1 METEKEQKTGRE
13 DFAETPKDISTKR
26 RKKRILTVIIV
37 IAAVLLA
44 LLAAAYAVIHHY
56 YSKSNYVRDAQ
67 VTVVPQEDLPE
78 DVQKDNSVD
87 SMSSDAQKEAEEKA
101 LAAQSETEFPN
112 GEYVY
117 NLLLIGSDR
126 RDSGWYGN
134 SDVMM
139 LLSINKKTKTI
150 YLTSF
155 MRDSYAIIDGAG
167 AHKLNYAYAL
177 GGGPLLVQT
186 IEENYRISIDNY
198 ASADF
203 DSTAQIVDLA
213 GGVDIHLYQ
222 EECDYLTKSG
232 VGDFPSA
239 GTYHLNGEQAV
250 AYGRIRYVG
259 NNDYE
264 RTERQRKVMEQIF
277 KKAKTLSLGDLNKL
291 ANAILPLITHNLTEF
306 ETVSLL
312 TQLPAVMGYDLQ
324 LGRVPYDG
332 LFHSEGELLVP
343 DWEETIRQLHDTIY
357 AEE

>member
-1 METEKEQKTGRE
+1 MEKEHEIQSGEPPQPPEKPAG
-13 DFAETPKDISTKR
+13 KK
-26 RKKRILTVIIV
+26 RKKRVLTIIIV
-37 IAAVLLA
+37 ILAVLLTLVA
-44 LLAAAYAVIHHY
+44 VAYAIIHHY
-56 YSKSNYVRDAQ
+56 YSKSNYVRDAE
-67 VTVVPQEDLPE
+67 VTAVSDMPE
-78 DVQKDNSVD
+78 DVEEENSVN
-87 SMSSDAQKEAEEKA
+87 SMSEDAQKEAEEKA
-101 LAAQSETEFPN
+101 RAAQEDWEFPN

-126 RDSGWYGN
+126 RDSSWYGN

-155 MRDSYAIIDGAG
+155 MRDSYAIVGDAG

-186 IEENYRISIDNY
+186 LEENYRIDIDNY

-203 DSTAQIVDLA
+203 DSTAQIVDLV
-213 GGVDIHLYQ
+213 GGVDVALYQ
-222 EECDYLTKSG
+222 EECDYMTQTG
-232 VGDFPSA
+232 VGDFPTA
-239 GTYHLNGEQAV
+239 GTYHLDGEQAV

-264 RTERQRKVMEQIF
+264 RTERQRKVMTQIF
-277 KKAKTLSLGDLNKL
+277 QKAKSLSLGDLNKL
-291 ANAILPLITHNLTEF
+291 ANEILPLVTHNLTEF

-312 TQLPAVMGYDLQ
+312 TRLPSVMGYQ
-324 LGRVPYDG
+324 LETSRIPYDG

-343 DWEETIRQLHDTIY
+343 DWEETIQRLHQTIY